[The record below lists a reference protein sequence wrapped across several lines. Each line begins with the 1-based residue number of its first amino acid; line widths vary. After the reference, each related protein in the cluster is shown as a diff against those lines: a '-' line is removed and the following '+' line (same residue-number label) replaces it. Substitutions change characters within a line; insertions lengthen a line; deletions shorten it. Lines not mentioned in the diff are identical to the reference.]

1 MKRVIF
7 LLVIISIFYI
17 SCVEEID
24 LNIDTDQRS
33 IVVDG
38 LIADELQEYTI
49 RINQSAILGVG
60 TDNILTPISGAAVIV
75 TDNAQQEYVFNED
88 ADNPGKYKS
97 VMKGEIGKSYSL
109 EIRLS
114 DGTEIVSTPEKILPK
129 VFQDSLSYDV
139 TSEGE
144 INSSGNFVTIEYVNV
159 KLSTTINDL
168 DRPFLRWRAYGV
180 YEFQEKYPMAFN
192 PRKCYINDNI
202 DINNIQIFDG
212 SLLNG
217 VSLFD
222 QEIVSTP
229 LNRRFN
235 VLYAATVAQYRISEH
250 EHDYWANVNDLI
262 NIDGTL
268 FDPPP
273 ATIRG
278 NLTNLTDNNNVIQGY
293 FSVVSES
300 TQRLFIDVS
309 DQGYFAE
316 SDCTSQSFR
325 RNPPECSDCT
335 SIQNSSL
342 TKPDYWPY

>member
-1 MKRVIF
+1 M
-7 LLVIISIFYI
+7 

-33 IVVDG
+33 VVVDG

-49 RINQSAILGVG
+49 RINESAILGVG
-60 TDNILTPISGAAVIV
+60 TDNILTPISGAIV
-75 TDNAQQEYVFNED
+75 EVRDDAQGVYTFEED
-88 ADNPGKYKS
+88 AESPGKYKA
-97 VMKGEIGKSYSL
+97 VMKGEVGRSYL
-109 EIRLS
+109 VEIRLS
-114 DGTEIVSTPEKILPK
+114 DGTEIISAPEKILPK
-129 VFQDSLSYDV
+129 VYQDSLSFDV

-159 KLSTTINDL
+159 KLSTSIDEN
-168 DRPFLRWRAYGV
+168 DRPFLRWRASGV

-192 PRKCYINDNI
+192 PLKCYIDDNI

-217 VSLFD
+217 VNLYD

-235 VLYAATVAQYRISEH
+235 VLYATTVVQYRISER
-250 EHDYWANVNDLI
+250 EYDYWANVNDLI

-278 NLTNLTDNNNVIQGY
+278 NLINITNPNNTIQGY
-293 FSVVSES
+293 FSVVSQS
-300 TQRLFIDVS
+300 TQRLFIDVTS
-309 DQGYFAE
+309 QGFFAE
-316 SDCTSQSFR
+316 SECTFQTFR
-325 RNPPECSDCT
+325 QNPPECADCT
-335 SIQNSSL
+335 LIQNSSL
-342 TKPDYWPY
+342 LKPDYWPY